1 MRLSKSGFVGVLLGA
16 FFSFSAMAVQAE
28 AKDVASNKV
37 ENPMP
42 KIDDQW
48 RYSLSIAAWAPAS
61 SQSTFLGSSY
71 VGTTNSSINDNLKAA
86 GGFAMLTAEAHQDKW
101 GVMADMVYWQIN
113 DGSTTT
119 KFVTKNSSLY
129 SGTSGNTTQTILTGA
144 GTYTVYNSP
153 MVYVDALAG
162 LRYISSTTS
171 VVANTVY
178 SVKVRAVTRTTISNT
193 NQSYVDSTTD
203 LVVGIKGRARLWDT
217 AWFIPFYADVGK
229 GNTTQSNTWQALTG
243 LGRAF
248 SWGEVSLVY
257 RAMYFELTGPDGF
270 NKFSNFGPQ
279 LGATINF

>member
-153 MVYVDALAG
+153 MVYVDALAV

-203 LVVGIKGRARLWDT
+203 LVVGVKGRARLWET
-217 AWFIPFYADVGK
+217 AWFIPFYADAGK
-229 GNTTQSNTWQALTG
+229 GSSTQSNTWQAFTG
-243 LGRAF
+243 IGRAF

-257 RAMYFELTGPDGF
+257 RAMYFELNGADGF
-270 NKFSNFGPQ
+270 NKYSNFGPQ

>member
-1 MRLSKSGFVGVLLGA
+1 MRLSNSGFVGVLLGA

-203 LVVGIKGRARLWDT
+203 LVVGVKGRARLWET
-217 AWFIPFYADVGK
+217 AWFIPFYADAGK
-229 GNTTQSNTWQALTG
+229 GSSTQSNTWQAFTG
-243 LGRAF
+243 IGRAF

-257 RAMYFELTGPDGF
+257 RAMYFELNGADGF
-270 NKFSNFGPQ
+270 NKYSNFGPQ

>member
-203 LVVGIKGRARLWDT
+203 LVVGVKGRARLWET

-229 GNTTQSNTWQALTG
+229 GKTTQSNTWQALTG
-243 LGRAF
+243 IGRAF

-257 RAMYFELTGPDGF
+257 RAMYFELNGADGF
-270 NKFSNFGPQ
+270 NKYSNFGPQ

>member
-203 LVVGIKGRARLWDT
+203 LVVGVKGRARLWET
-217 AWFIPFYADVGK
+217 AWFIPFYADAGK
-229 GNTTQSNTWQALTG
+229 GSSTQSNTWQAFTG
-243 LGRAF
+243 SGRAF

-257 RAMYFELTGPDGF
+257 RAMYFELNGADGF
-270 NKFSNFGPQ
+270 NKYSNFGPQ

>member
-1 MRLSKSGFVGVLLGA
+1 
-16 FFSFSAMAVQAE
+16 
-28 AKDVASNKV
+28 
-37 ENPMP
+37 MP

-203 LVVGIKGRARLWDT
+203 LVVGVKGRARLWET
-217 AWFIPFYADVGK
+217 AWFIPFYADAGK
-229 GNTTQSNTWQALTG
+229 GSSTQSNTWQAFTG
-243 LGRAF
+243 IGRAF

-257 RAMYFELTGPDGF
+257 RAMYFELNGADGF
-270 NKFSNFGPQ
+270 NKYSNFGPQ

>member
-86 GGFAMLTAEAHQDKW
+86 GGFAMLTAEAHQDNW

-119 KFVTKNSSLY
+119 KFVTKSSSLY

-171 VVANTVY
+171 IVANTVY
-178 SVKVRAVTRTTISNT
+178 SVKVKTVTKTTISNI

-229 GNTTQSNTWQALTG
+229 GKTTQSNTWQALTG
-243 LGRAF
+243 IGRAF

-257 RAMYFELTGPDGF
+257 RAMYFELNGADGF
-270 NKFSNFGPQ
+270 NKYSNFGPQ